1 MHRLKLTNTLSKQ
14 KEFFAPVDPETVYV
28 YVCGITP
35 YDSTH
40 IGHARS
46 YINFDVLIRTLQFLG
61 HKTVYIRNYTD
72 IDDKLLDKARAAGNE
87 MGYKEIAE
95 KYIAD
100 FQLQM
105 SRLSCQSPTVEPR
118 ATEYIEEM
126 IAMIGILLEKGKAY
140 ILGDDVYFDITT
152 FKEYGKLSG
161 RNIDELMAGARI
173 GVDEKKK
180 NPGDFV
186 LWKGNSLNKF
196 WKAPFGYGRPG
207 WHIECS
213 AMVDKNC
220 HNRSLDI
227 HGGGYDLIFPHHE
240 NEIAQSE
247 SATGHALANC
257 WIHNA
262 FVKIGNEKMSKSLGN
277 SLALDKLFQHTNPMV
292 FRFYVLQH
300 IYLTPLEFCPESLA
314 GAQKP
319 FERLQRLFSQT
330 PVKSQ
335 FSISLIQDSAD
346 LGVEQK
352 QFFDQISGL
361 ILDDLNA
368 SAVLGLIFKNF
379 EKISFW
385 SQESKSLLASFIFH
399 VLGLDLWCSSEKE
412 KNGELPSE
420 IAELIL
426 KRDQARKDKDFQ
438 LADQIRAQLKEL
450 GFDVSDKKI

>member
-1 MHRLKLTNTLSKQ
+1 MSKE
-14 KEFFAPVDPETVYV
+14 KEFFAPIDPKTVYI

-72 IDDKLLDKARAAGNE
+72 IDDKLLDKARLAGNE

-100 FQLQM
+100 FQVQM
-105 SRLSCQSPTVEPR
+105 KRLGCQTPAVEPR
-118 ATEYIEEM
+118 ATEYIDEM
-126 IAMIGILLEKGKAY
+126 IDLIGTLLEKGKAY

-161 RNIDELMAGARI
+161 RNIDELLSGARVGI
-173 GVDEKKK
+173 DENKK

-186 LWKGNSLNKF
+186 LWKGNCLDKF

-213 AMVDKNC
+213 AMARKNC
-220 HNRSLDI
+220 PDRPLDI

-247 SATGHALANC
+247 SASGHALANC

-262 FVKIGNEKMSKSLGN
+262 FVKIENEKMSKSLGN
-277 SLALDKLFQHTNPMV
+277 SLALDKLFERTNPMV

-300 IYLTPLEFCPESLA
+300 IYLTPLEFCPESLE
-314 GAQKP
+314 GSQKP
-319 FERLQRLFSQT
+319 FERLQRLFSSSAL
-330 PVKSQ
+330 KSE
-335 FSISLIQDSAD
+335 FSINSLEMVNNLSA
-346 LGVEQK
+346 EQK
-352 QFFDQISGL
+352 QFFDQICGF

-368 SAVLGLIFKNF
+368 SAVLGLIFKNAD
-379 EKISFW
+379 KISGW
-385 SQESKSLLASFIFH
+385 TDEPKALLASFIFH
-399 VLGLDLWCSSEKE
+399 VLGLDLWCCQKDE
-412 KNGELPSE
+412 ELSDE
-420 IAELIL
+420 ILELIE
-426 KRDQARKDKDFQ
+426 KRDQARKNKDFQ
-438 LADQIRAQLKEL
+438 TADQIREQLKKL
-450 GFDVSDKKI
+450 GYDVSDKKL

>member
-14 KEFFAPVDPETVYV
+14 KEFFIPVDQETVFV

-46 YINFDVLIRTLQFLG
+46 YINFDILIRTLQFLG
-61 HKTVYIRNYTD
+61 YKTVYIRNYTD
-72 IDDKLLDKARAAGNE
+72 IDDKLLEKARVAGDE
-87 MGYKEIAE
+87 SGYKEIAE

-105 SRLSCQSPTVEPR
+105 KRLGCQAPSVEPR
-118 ATEYIEEM
+118 ATEYIAEM
-126 IAMIGILLEKGKAY
+126 IDLIGVLLEKGHAY
-140 ILGDDVYFDITT
+140 FAGYDVYFDITT

-161 RNIDELMAGARI
+161 RNIDELLAGARV

-180 NPGDFV
+180 NAGDFV
-186 LWKGNSLNKF
+186 LWKGNNLNKF
-196 WKAPFGYGRPG
+196 WPAPFGYGRPG

-213 AMVDKNC
+213 AMVGKNC
-220 HNRSLDI
+220 AGRPLDI

-247 SATGHALANC
+247 CATGHNLANI

-277 SLALDKLFQHTNPMV
+277 SLALEKLFEYTNPKV
-292 FRFYVLQH
+292 FRFYVMQH

-319 FERLQRLFSQT
+319 FERLQRVFSQACASDSL
-330 PVKSQ
+330 KIDL
-335 FSISLIQDSAD
+335 ISNAQNLTA
-346 LGVEQK
+346 EQRE
-352 QFFDQISGL
+352 FFDQICSF

-368 SAVLGLIFKNF
+368 SAVLGLIFKHLD
-379 EKISFW
+379 KIQVW
-385 SQESKSLLASFIFH
+385 ERESKELLASFIYK
-399 VLGLDLWCSSEKE
+399 VLGLDLWADSGEKKPLISGEIE
-412 KNGELPSE
+412 KLLSD
-420 IAELIL
+420 
-426 KRDQARKDKDFQ
+426 RDQARKNKDFAT
-438 LADQIRAQLKEL
+438 ADRIREELKKM
-450 GFDVSDKKI
+450 GYDVLDKKL